1 MTEEISQKV
10 INIFSKHK
18 NGKQADLDEKI
29 VKCEDG
35 ICYICIKHDKH
46 GNAFEEKDLQEIA
59 NETQYIIKVMV
70 NHSTS
75 PYIYNYKVPG
85 DKLMK
90 FLLDYVTN
98 KKEGKIIEI
107 EKYIPTDLA

>member
-1 MTEEISQKV
+1 MTDDISQKV

-18 NGKQADLDEKI
+18 NDKSFDEDEKVI
-29 VKCEDG
+29 KCEDG
-35 ICYICIKHDKH
+35 VFCICVKNDKH
-46 GNAFEEKDLQEIA
+46 GNAFDEEDLIEMA
-59 NETQYIIKVMV
+59 NECQYIIKIMV
-70 NHSTS
+70 NYSKT

-90 FLLDYVTN
+90 FLSDYITH